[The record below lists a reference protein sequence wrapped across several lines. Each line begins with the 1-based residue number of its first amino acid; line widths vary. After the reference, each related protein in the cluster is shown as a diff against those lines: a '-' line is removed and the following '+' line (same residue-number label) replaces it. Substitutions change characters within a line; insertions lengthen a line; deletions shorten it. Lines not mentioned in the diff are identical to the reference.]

1 MALQKLLLI
10 QPKTY
15 KYQDYLTRGQEK
27 VFGFIAQQVREV
39 MPEAVK
45 ITKDFIPNVYK
56 VFDLSE
62 DIITTNEDLTNIL
75 SVDDIIQIIDQ
86 EKESKQSYKILEISP
101 THIKIDKSINGDK
114 CFIFGKEI
122 NDFHALSKEYI
133 FTLNVCATQELSRK
147 IDNLNN
153 TIQQQQTIINDL
165 INRISIL
172 ENK

>member
-1 MALQKLLLI
+1 M
-10 QPKTY
+10 
-15 KYQDYLTRGQEK
+15 
-27 VFGFIAQQVREV
+27 
-39 MPEAVK
+39 
-45 ITKDFIPNVYK
+45 
-56 VFDLSE
+56 
-62 DIITTNEDLTNIL
+62 
-75 SVDDIIQIIDQ
+75 
-86 EKESKQSYKILEISP
+86 EISP
-101 THIKIDKSINGDK
+101 THIKIDKSIEDDK

-165 INRISIL
+165 INRITLL